1 MNLFD
6 MAFNK
11 MLENLHYLDLELMIQ
26 AMEAVEEKKDEEIFG
41 KKGTTNWQTKKVLL
55 RCFKKVVN
63 MLSEKI
69 VLSPEEIYEKEF
81 KVDAR
86 GYRPQEVDNFLDL
99 IIKDYSE
106 FIKMT
111 RSYEKEITVLNEENA
126 KLKATIRKLE
136 AELEA
141 REGAGNSSQVN
152 NVDLLRRISQLEK
165 IVYSKM
171 SNN

>member
-1 MNLFD
+1 
-6 MAFNK
+6 
-11 MLENLHYLDLELMIQ
+11 
-26 AMEAVEEKKDEEIFG
+26 
-41 KKGTTNWQTKKVLL
+41 
-55 RCFKKVVN
+55 

-106 FIKMT
+106 FIKLI
-111 RSYEKEITVLNEENA
+111 RGYERELQSMSDENS
-126 KLKATIRKLE
+126 KLKQQIRQLQT
-136 AELEA
+136 ELEA
-141 REGAGNSSQVN
+141 QESSSNSSNIN

>member
-1 MNLFD
+1 
-6 MAFNK
+6 
-11 MLENLHYLDLELMIQ
+11 
-26 AMEAVEEKKDEEIFG
+26 
-41 KKGTTNWQTKKVLL
+41 
-55 RCFKKVVN
+55 

-106 FIKMT
+106 FIRIV
-111 RSYEKEITVLNEENA
+111 RSYERELQSLTEENRN
-126 KLKATIRKLE
+126 LKSQIRKLQT
-136 AELEA
+136 ELEA
-141 REGAGNSSQVN
+141 RDSDDHSASSN

>member
-1 MNLFD
+1 
-6 MAFNK
+6 
-11 MLENLHYLDLELMIQ
+11 
-26 AMEAVEEKKDEEIFG
+26 
-41 KKGTTNWQTKKVLL
+41 
-55 RCFKKVVN
+55 

-99 IIKDYSE
+99 IIKDYAE
-106 FIKMT
+106 FIKLI
-111 RSYEKEITVLNEENA
+111 RGYEREIQNLSDENT
-126 KLKATIRKLE
+126 KLKQQIRKLQT
-136 AELEA
+136 ELEA
-141 REGAGNSSQVN
+141 QENSSNNSSGVN

>member
-1 MNLFD
+1 
-6 MAFNK
+6 
-11 MLENLHYLDLELMIQ
+11 
-26 AMEAVEEKKDEEIFG
+26 
-41 KKGTTNWQTKKVLL
+41 
-55 RCFKKVVN
+55 

-106 FIKMT
+106 FIKLI
-111 RSYEKEITVLNEENA
+111 RGYEKELQNLSDENS
-126 KLKATIRKLE
+126 KLKQQIRKLE
-136 AELEA
+136 TELEA
-141 REGAGNSSQVN
+141 QESSGNSSSGIN

>member
-1 MNLFD
+1 M
-6 MAFNK
+6 
-11 MLENLHYLDLELMIQ
+11 
-26 AMEAVEEKKDEEIFG
+26 
-41 KKGTTNWQTKKVLL
+41 
-55 RCFKKVVN
+55 VN
-63 MLSEKI
+63 VLSEKI

-106 FIKMT
+106 FIKLI
-111 RSYEKEITVLNEENA
+111 RGYERELQSMSDENS
-126 KLKATIRKLE
+126 KLKQQIRKLQT
-136 AELEA
+136 ELEA
-141 REGAGNSSQVN
+141 QESSSSSSNIN

>member
-1 MNLFD
+1 
-6 MAFNK
+6 
-11 MLENLHYLDLELMIQ
+11 
-26 AMEAVEEKKDEEIFG
+26 
-41 KKGTTNWQTKKVLL
+41 
-55 RCFKKVVN
+55 

-106 FIKMT
+106 FIKLI
-111 RSYEKEITVLNEENA
+111 RGYERELQSMSDENS
-126 KLKATIRKLE
+126 KLKQQIRKLQT
-136 AELEA
+136 ELEA
-141 REGAGNSSQVN
+141 QESSSNSSNVN

>member
-1 MNLFD
+1 
-6 MAFNK
+6 
-11 MLENLHYLDLELMIQ
+11 
-26 AMEAVEEKKDEEIFG
+26 
-41 KKGTTNWQTKKVLL
+41 
-55 RCFKKVVN
+55 

-106 FIKMT
+106 FIKLI
-111 RSYEKEITVLNEENA
+111 RGYERELQSMSDENS
-126 KLKATIRKLE
+126 KLKQQIRKLQT
-136 AELEA
+136 ELEA
-141 REGAGNSSQVN
+141 QESSSNSSNIN

-171 SNN
+171 NNN